1 MMIGVAKRLQ
11 KRSMGVEECRYLYDS
26 LMQDTEYMEYTVT
39 STADEKQI
47 KGRIGKA
54 VEHFA

>member
-1 MMIGVAKRLQ
+1 MIGVAKRLQ
-11 KRSMGVEECRYLYDS
+11 NRSMGVEECRSLYDS